1 MGTERREPSG
11 RAAAADRP
19 RGLSIARLLPLLAIG
34 LGVTA
39 ALVTGTIAFVE
50 ARTSLTVAAEAKMA
64 ALRDERTRQLD
75 SYFAGIVDDLEI
87 QAGSQT
93 VQAALGAFRMGWA
106 GTDAETLQR
115 LYVGGNPHPA
125 GQRLLLDDAGDG
137 SGYSRAHARFHP
149 FFRDLLERRGYDDIF
164 LFSRTGELVYT
175 VFKEADFAT
184 DIATGP
190 YAGSGLG
197 EAFKAAFEAERTVFV
212 DYAPYAPSGDA
223 PAAFVATPVRDAN
236 GGTIGVIALKMPT
249 GAIAARIS
257 PANGLGDTGEAVLIG
272 ADGRMRSLSRLDPAL
287 GVLEPAAEI
296 DLLAEAL
303 AGDPGVA
310 IDTDHLGRESVIAY
324 GAVTVA
330 GTPWAVVVAQ
340 SVDDVLAP
348 VGTLARDL
356 ALAIVGVLVAVALAG
371 ALCRPHDQPADH
383 DDDGG
388 DAAAGRRRPRDGG
401 SGTGSQRGDRRH
413 GRRGIDLQGQRSGEP
428 APPGAPG
435 RRRSGCRVG
444 KTPYV
449 GGTGR
454 SLRGVGRGG
463 GGRGFGGG
471 VADARYRRRHVGRGG
486 SQPGC
491 GGRRRRRGGGSHRK
505 RADRRRRRRGS
516 SRPRSGR
523 SRRRLRIPAVS
534 RAKRSSKAQETD
546 RLVAGLVAA
555 ASRIGDV
562 VKLITDIAEQTNLL
576 APQRP
581 RSRRRAPARPA
592 RASPWSRGEVKN
604 LASQTAQAT
613 DEIGTP
619 DPGRCRTSRR
629 RRSPHSKRFARSS
642 VGSTT
647 YRGASPRRSSSRTP
661 RPPKSPA
668 MSRRRLQGTDS
679 VARHIEDV
687 RVAAEE
693 TARSAEQVVGAAQIP
708 RRRRRPVGGRGAA
721 LPRGKSAAPP
731 ETRSTLALVGG
742 RRWLLGRRCVL
753 GGSLGLA
760 AVLLDRLVSVG
771 FVDRRGRVRRRL
783 VLLRRRG
790 CRAPSPLSAPCRRPP
805 SGPRAAGG
813 GEAASS
819 SPGNGGGVG
828 ASVGGQGGRFNRE
841 QGAHVV
847 DRTGRLATAPSRPAR
862 PGCRGRS
869 PRRRWPLREPR
880 GSPAPPDRRR
890 LRTTI
895 PPAPRVPTLPGHRT
909 RLIPARAATVSRADG
924 SPLDSKVPTQM
935 SYSPGSADS
944 ISTPGFRPFQSSLPQ
959 PFVVGRVDD
968 QRGVGDGLDPDIEIS
983 RTRPLQ
989 IDAEIRRFRDHADAG
1004 GTRDTAGR

>member
-1 MGTERREPSG
+1 
-11 RAAAADRP
+11 
-19 RGLSIARLLPLLAIG
+19 LSIARLLPLLAIG

-371 ALCRPHDQPADH
+371 LY
-383 DDDGG
+383 
-388 DAAAGRRRPRDGG
+388 AGRTISRPITTMTAAMRRLADGDLATEVPARD
-401 SGTGSQRGDRRH
+401 
-413 GRRGIDLQGQRSGEP
+413 RSGEI
-428 APPGAPG
+428 GAMAAAVSIFKDNALEN
-435 RRRSGCRVG
+435 RRLQERQADAEAAAASEKRRTLEALADRFEASVGEVVAAVSAGASQMRDTAGGMSGAAA
-444 KTPYV
+444 
-449 GGTGR
+449 R
-454 SLRGVGRGG
+454 SLDAGVVVAAAAVEATGNVQTVAAAAEELSASIREIAAQ
-463 GGRGFGGG
+463 
-471 VADARYRRRHVGRGG
+471 VAD
-486 SQPGC
+486 
-491 GGRRRRRGGGSHRK
+491 
-505 RADRRRRRRGS
+505 S
-516 SRPRSGR
+516 SS
-523 SRRRLRIPAVS
+523 VS
-534 RAKRSSKAQETD
+534 REAVVKAQETD

-576 APQRP
+576 ALN
-581 RSRRRAPARPA
+581 ATIEAA
-592 RASPWSRGEVKN
+592 RAGEAGKGFAVVAGEVKN

-613 DEIGTP
+613 DEIGTQIREMQNVTASAVSALETIREII
-619 DPGRCRTSRR
+619 GRIDDISGGIAAAVEQQNAATAEISRNVQE
-629 RRSPHSKRFARSS
+629 A
-642 VGSTT
+642 
-647 YRGASPRRSSSRTP
+647 A
-661 RPPKSPA
+661 
-668 MSRRRLQGTDS
+668 QGTDS

-693 TARSAEQVVGAAQIP
+693 TARSAEQVVGAAQSLGAGAGRLEAEVQRFLGEI
-708 RRRRRPVGGRGAA
+708 RGAA
-721 LPRGKSAAPP
+721 
-731 ETRSTLALVGG
+731 
-742 RRWLLGRRCVL
+742 
-753 GGSLGLA
+753 
-760 AVLLDRLVSVG
+760 
-771 FVDRRGRVRRRL
+771 
-783 VLLRRRG
+783 
-790 CRAPSPLSAPCRRPP
+790 
-805 SGPRAAGG
+805 
-813 GEAASS
+813 
-819 SPGNGGGVG
+819 
-828 ASVGGQGGRFNRE
+828 
-841 QGAHVV
+841 
-847 DRTGRLATAPSRPAR
+847 
-862 PGCRGRS
+862 
-869 PRRRWPLREPR
+869 
-880 GSPAPPDRRR
+880 
-890 LRTTI
+890 
-895 PPAPRVPTLPGHRT
+895 
-909 RLIPARAATVSRADG
+909 
-924 SPLDSKVPTQM
+924 
-935 SYSPGSADS
+935 
-944 ISTPGFRPFQSSLPQ
+944 
-959 PFVVGRVDD
+959 
-968 QRGVGDGLDPDIEIS
+968 
-983 RTRPLQ
+983 
-989 IDAEIRRFRDHADAG
+989 
-1004 GTRDTAGR
+1004 